1 MAITPAVFSVLVLA
15 LACQRLWELAR
26 SARHEAALRARGGY
40 EVGGGH
46 FWVMRLIHAG
56 WLLACLVEAW
66 WAPVSW
72 PGLALVGWLGLACGQ
87 SLRYAAIAELGPRW
101 TVRAMV
107 VPGEKVVSGG
117 VFRYLRHPNY
127 LGVVLELAGFPLIG
141 GCLRTALFFSLANA
155 LLLKVRIAAE
165 EKALREET
173 DYGQAFG

>member
-1 MAITPAVFSVLVLA
+1 MVTPAVFSVLVVA
-15 LACQRLWELAR
+15 MACQRLWELSR
-26 SARHEAALRARGGY
+26 SARNEATLRARGGY

-46 FWVMRLIHAG
+46 FWVMRLVHTG
-56 WLLACLVEAW
+56 WLLGCLLEVW

-72 PGLALVGWLGLACGQ
+72 PGLAVLGWLGLVLGQ
-87 SLRYAAIAELGPRW
+87 SLRYAAIRQLGSRW

-107 VPGEKVVSGG
+107 VPDERVVSGG

-127 LGVVLELAGFPLIG
+127 LGVVIELAGFPLIG
-141 GCLRTALFFSLANA
+141 GCVRTALVFSLANA